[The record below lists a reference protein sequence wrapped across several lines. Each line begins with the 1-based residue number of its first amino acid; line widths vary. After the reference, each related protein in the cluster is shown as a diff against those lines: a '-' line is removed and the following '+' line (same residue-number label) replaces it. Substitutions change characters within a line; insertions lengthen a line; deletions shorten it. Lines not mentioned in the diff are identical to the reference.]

1 MGEHQERPKAFQRY
15 RHFKGK
21 DYQVL
26 TIARKEDTGE
36 ELVIYQ
42 QLYGDYEVFARSLE
56 QFTSEVDHVKYPDV
70 KTKWRFTLIADPEN
84 ERPQTI
90 ENYDRS
96 ARSDKSETY
105 TVEEPVEKPAAQVRD
120 YTEGS
125 EDNDRG
131 AGESAAE
138 QFSNHQDEQSASQ
151 PAVQFKDHPAE
162 TYNTTEHYTD
172 YSAQQN
178 EPEAAEKPDTDED
191 DVQLAPGEENAHLD
205 PLVEQFL
212 DARTVE
218 EKIGILIQLRPRITN
233 EMIDTMALASGVE
246 VGEGTLDERFDDLRD
261 CLTTIDKYELERSRL
276 RD

>member
-96 ARSDKSETY
+96 A
-105 TVEEPVEKPAAQVRD
+105 
-120 YTEGS
+120 
-125 EDNDRG
+125 
-131 AGESAAE
+131 
-138 QFSNHQDEQSASQ
+138 
-151 PAVQFKDHPAE
+151 
-162 TYNTTEHYTD
+162 
-172 YSAQQN
+172 
-178 EPEAAEKPDTDED
+178 
-191 DVQLAPGEENAHLD
+191 
-205 PLVEQFL
+205 
-212 DARTVE
+212 
-218 EKIGILIQLRPRITN
+218 
-233 EMIDTMALASGVE
+233 
-246 VGEGTLDERFDDLRD
+246 
-261 CLTTIDKYELERSRL
+261 
-276 RD
+276 

>member
-105 TVEEPVEKPAAQVRD
+105 TVEDPAVQVQD
-120 YTEGS
+120 LAEEG
-125 EDNDRG
+125 
-131 AGESAAE
+131 ATAE

-151 PAVQFKDHPAE
+151 PADQFKDHPAE

-178 EPEAAEKPDTDED
+178 EPEAAEKADTDED

>member
-1 MGEHQERPKAFQRY
+1 MEEHQERPKAFQRY

-26 TIARKEDTGE
+26 AIARKEDTGE

-42 QLYGDYEVFARSLE
+42 QLYGNYEVFARSLE

-84 ERPQTI
+84 NRSKTS
-90 ENYDRS
+90 ENSDRT
-96 ARSDKSETY
+96 ADGNKPETY
-105 TVEEPVEKPAAQVRD
+105 TVEEPTAAQLS
-120 YTEGS
+120 T
-125 EDNDRG
+125 
-131 AGESAAE
+131 
-138 QFSNHQDEQSASQ
+138 HQNEQSASQ
-151 PAVQFKDHPAE
+151 PADQFKDHPAE
-162 TYNTTEHYTD
+162 TYNTTAHYTD

-178 EPEAAEKPDTDED
+178 AKEDEENPSADGED

-276 RD
+276 RN